1 MHHIEDVLLVQL
13 FQLAVVVGGAQV
25 VLPLVGQPGEV
36 EVVALVALAAEG
48 EVADAAC
55 GVQAQI
61 LEVAGV
67 ALVGFLQLAGV
78 EDQAGDLLGVQVAA
92 EEVLRQQARVVGRYA
107 RQLGHQAADLEHGL
121 GDLGLEGG
129 GRLGVFARALVAET
143 ARQQVAA
150 GALVRRV
157 EFQAQTGV
165 GIQTEAN
172 GTLGIA
178 GLGFE
183 DKALCPLF
191 ALGLLRCRGVAQ
203 ITIEIEITR
212 FDAGLAVLDEF
223 GVGDVAQGQAQGA
236 GGYGQ
241 RQGGLSH
248 YGFLQCFYGWH
259 IGTGADFDHEG
270 AGTNRIRWLTSREP
284 RQVDDRQAQSGRSR
298 KSDVSGDLGERQ
310 QRPGGDKTTGNQ
322 VQTGLTR
329 TTREA
334 RRARDRRE
342 PHGKPRHFVGIIVFS
357 LQSNW

>member
-1 MHHIEDVLLVQL
+1 MTAQGVGEHGAEGLVVDVAAAIIGGAGIAQVGLERLLVGNRQYMHHIEDVLLVQL

-55 GVQAQI
+55 GVQAQVLKI
-61 LEVAGV
+61 AGV

-78 EDQAGDLLGVQVAA
+78 EGQAGDLLGVQVAA
-92 EEVLRQQARVVGRYA
+92 EEVLRQQARVVGRHA

-129 GRLGVFARALVAET
+129 RRFGVFAWALVAES

-150 GALVRRV
+150 GALVGGI
-157 EFQAQTGV
+157 EFQAQTGI

-172 GTLGIA
+172 GAFGKA

-203 ITIEIEITR
+203 VAIEIE
-212 FDAGLAVLDEF
+212 
-223 GVGDVAQGQAQGA
+223 VAQLQAGFAVFDELGVSQGWQGEAGAQG
-236 GGYGQ
+236 
-241 RQGGLSH
+241 
-248 YGFLQCFYGWH
+248 
-259 IGTGADFDHEG
+259 DEG
-270 AGTNRIRWLTSREP
+270 HC
-284 RQVDDRQAQSGRSR
+284 
-298 KSDVSGDLGERQ
+298 LGEARLTHYYCLHDGV
-310 QRPGGDKTTGNQ
+310 RTG
-322 VQTGLTR
+322 
-329 TTREA
+329 
-334 RRARDRRE
+334 
-342 PHGKPRHFVGIIVFS
+342 S
-357 LQSNW
+357 